1 MSEVDDDGRDDGAS
15 TDAPHPRQTTEFF
28 GHADAVAAILESYRG
43 GRIPHAWLI
52 GGIAGIGKATLA
64 YRFARFALAH
74 PDPATD
80 AVQNARTL
88 ALDAGHPIG
97 RRVAAQGHPDLLVLE
112 RTLGDTGKLRSVIA
126 VDQVR
131 KIVPFFGSTAGEGG
145 WRIVIV
151 DAVDELNAE
160 GENALL
166 KLLEEPPARSLLL
179 LVTHRPGRVR
189 ATLRSRCRRLSLRPL
204 ETADVA
210 RAAATALGTSERDL
224 LAAAQA
230 SDGSVARAIAL
241 LDGDALKFRER
252 VADLLARLPHV
263 DARALHALGDAMG
276 GADQKAFE
284 GFVDTLNDWMS
295 ARLRSG
301 PQDAAHL
308 ARVAEAWQRINRA
321 AADADAFNL
330 DRKPVIFDAFGALAE
345 ATRG

>member
-1 MSEVDDDGRDDGAS
+1 MSDADDRDDDVATGV
-15 TDAPHPRQTTEFF
+15 PHPRHTTALF
-28 GHADAVAAILESYRG
+28 GHADAEAAILESYRG
-43 GRIPHAWLI
+43 GRVPHAWLI
-52 GGIAGIGKATLA
+52 GGLAGIGKATLA
-64 YRFARFALAH
+64 YRFARFALAY
-74 PDPATD
+74 PDPAAD
-80 AVQNARTL
+80 AVRNARSL
-88 ALDAGHPIG
+88 AIEPEHPIA

-112 RTLGDTGKLRSVIA
+112 RTIGDTGKLRSVIA

-151 DAVDELNAE
+151 DAVDELNSE

-179 LVTHRPGRVR
+179 LVTHTPGRVR
-189 ATLRSRCRRLSLRPL
+189 ATLRSRCRRLALRPL
-204 ETADVA
+204 EADDVA
-210 RAAATALGTSERDL
+210 RAAATALATSEDELRD
-224 LAAAQA
+224 AARAA
-230 SDGSVARAIAL
+230 DGSVARAIAL

-252 VADLLARLPHV
+252 VQALLAKLPAV

-276 GADQKAFE
+276 GADQTAFG

-295 ARLRSG
+295 ARLRNG

-321 AADADAFNL
+321 AAEAEEYNL